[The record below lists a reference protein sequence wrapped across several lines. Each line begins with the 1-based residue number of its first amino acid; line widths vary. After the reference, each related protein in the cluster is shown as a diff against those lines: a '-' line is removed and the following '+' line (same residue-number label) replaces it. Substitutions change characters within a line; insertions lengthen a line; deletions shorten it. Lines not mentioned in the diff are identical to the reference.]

1 MELIIAKYCLE
12 LYANLKDF
20 LPTKQYYDILTLLKL
35 ERDDMYSEKL
45 DKIKIAG
52 FVLKPDDPAIRLLY
66 IRIKSQ
72 FEAKGIAVLLA
83 EHSAK
88 MIGLEGV
95 PFDKMCEESDF
106 LVSLGGDGTLLSL
119 VRKSYAFNKPVV
131 GINAGT
137 LGFLADITI
146 DDVELFLNQLLL
158 DVYRIDDR
166 MMIAGRIEKR
176 NGTSESFFAFNDV
189 VISSPKP
196 SKMVQVNASISGER
210 FNSYRGDGLI
220 ISTPTGSTAYNL
232 AAGGPVVYP
241 LTKAFIITPVL
252 AHSLA
257 NQRPLV
263 VPADFSIE
271 LDTEKYEAIATID
284 GQEVYAMEEGDVLF
298 IEGAKKGAK
307 LLHRRERNYFSVL
320 REKLHWGDKLW

>member
-1 MELIIAKYCLE
+1 MS
-12 LYANLKDF
+12 N
-20 LPTKQYYDILTLLKL
+20 
-35 ERDDMYSEKL
+35 EKL
-45 DKIKIAG
+45 AQIKTAG
-52 FVLKPDDPAIRLLY
+52 FILKPDDPEIKTLY
-66 IRIKSQ
+66 ERIKGQ
-72 FEAKGIAVLLA
+72 FEAKGISVILA

-95 PFDKMCEESDF
+95 VFETMCEEADF

-119 VRKSYAFNKPVV
+119 VRRSYAFKKPVV
-131 GINAGT
+131 GINAGN
-137 LGFLADITI
+137 LGFLADVTI
-146 DDVELFLNQLLL
+146 DDVELFLDQLFS
-158 DVYRIDDR
+158 DEYRIDER
-166 MMIAGRIEKR
+166 MMIAGYLKKK
-176 NGTSESFFAFNDV
+176 NGERKEFFAFNDV
-189 VISSPKP
+189 VITSPKP
-196 SKMVQVNASISGER
+196 SKMVQVNASILGDR

-241 LTKAFIITPVL
+241 LTKAFIVTPIL

-271 LDTEKYEAIATID
+271 LDAEKYEAIATID
-284 GQEVYAMEEGDVLF
+284 GQEVYEMEEGDVLC
-298 IEGAKKGAK
+298 IEGAESGAK
-307 LLHRRERNYFSVL
+307 LLHRKERNYFSVL